1 MKTNKTKIAFKI
13 LRMIRKLEPED
24 WNKILTTVDSLYFSL
39 RRLETKETTTP
50 QDEIEEIE
58 GDLKEIK

>member
-1 MKTNKTKIAFKI
+1 
-13 LRMIRKLEPED
+13 MIRKLEPED